1 MATRVSVPFTEGCYY
16 GKEEGQT
23 RNWLIIAALSQEL
36 IVSAKCAMKKKKD
49 EKRTKRDS

>member
-36 IVSAKCAMKKKKD
+36 IVPSEYDMKKKKD
-49 EKRTKRDS
+49 EKRAKHDA